1 MAEIIKKFEGS
12 KKRVYTDTNSEKPKK
27 TVGVGFNLDQ
37 PGARETFKKYVPDA
51 SFDNVRNGKQSLT
64 DKQVEKLY
72 EGTLNEK
79 VKKTKDIFP
88 SYNTYPEA
96 VQTALVNGVFRGEF
110 KKSHKTVDY
119 INKGQWDK
127 VPEEY
132 VDRKDYRDTNQPGV
146 KTRMDC
152 NKKIFQEYAK
162 ELKKVAENT
171 KTKA

>member
-1 MAEIIKKFEGS
+1 MEETIKHYEGAR
-12 KKRVYTDTNSEKPKK
+12 KDVYTDTNSEEPKR
-27 TVGVGFNLDQ
+27 TVGVGFNMDQ
-37 PGARETFKKYVPDA
+37 SGARETFEKYVPDA
-51 SFDNVRNGKQSLT
+51 SFDKVRNGQQSLT
-64 DKQVEKLY
+64 DAQVNKLY

-88 SYNTYPEA
+88 SYNTYPKA

-132 VDRKDYRDTNQPGV
+132 VRPEGLQGY
-146 KTRMDC
+146 
-152 NKKIFQEYAK
+152 
-162 ELKKVAENT
+162 
-171 KTKA
+171 